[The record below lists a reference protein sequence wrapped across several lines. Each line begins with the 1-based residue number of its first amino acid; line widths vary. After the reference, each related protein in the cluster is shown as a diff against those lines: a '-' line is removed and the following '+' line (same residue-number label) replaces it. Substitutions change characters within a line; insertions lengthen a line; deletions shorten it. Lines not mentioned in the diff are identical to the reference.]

1 MLVKY
6 GSGSESASV
15 EGESSL
21 HGSKIVAYASLDAF
35 LITVPLNSKSNGE
48 KDIIC
53 NHSRVITKQTR
64 SKTASRSLLDFHE
77 RRRRVG
83 SSIEGLELKSSIEI

>member
-1 MLVKY
+1 MKY

-15 EGESSL
+15 ESESSL
-21 HGSKIVAYASLDAF
+21 HGSKIVAYASLDVF
-35 LITVPLNSKSNGE
+35 LIAVPWNSDSNGE

-64 SKTASRSLLDFHE
+64 SKTASRTPLDFHG

-83 SSIEGLELKSSIEI
+83 NNIEGLELKSAIDFR

>member
-1 MLVKY
+1 VKY

-15 EGESSL
+15 EGELFL
-21 HGSKIVAYASLDAF
+21 HGSKMVAYASLDVF
-35 LITVPLNSKSNGE
+35 LIAVPLNSESNGE

-53 NHSRVITKQTR
+53 NHSRVISKPAR
-64 SKTASRSLLDFHE
+64 SKTASRSLMDFHQ

-83 SSIEGLELKSSIEI
+83 NSIEGLELEPAIEF